1 MRHCALIA
9 ALALGG
15 CAAQPIA
22 RGQSFRQLFYRLD
35 TEVLKTDGVEIS
47 YSDQGKGEP
56 AIVLLH
62 GLGGYIPFW
71 QRNLDVL
78 ASKHRVIAVDLL
90 GHGRS
95 QKPAR
100 DLTIALQSRAV
111 GRILEKLKA
120 RSFILVGHGLGAQ
133 IAVHYAASGSLKP
146 KGLVLS
152 SPEGLV
158 KSALDEDARAAL
170 EARRWV
176 EPSTAAE
183 IERAISQQFS
193 WFPSEARFWVEDR
206 ERIIGGPEFS
216 AWARSIEQLARASV
230 REPVHEKLRALSM
243 PTLVLYGERDTYSTV
258 ANAKTELLDAAK
270 ALKRSTVK
278 GLAGGHAL
286 PLERPDEWNAEVLK
300 FAASL

>member
-1 MRHCALIA
+1 MRFRAIIA

-15 CAAQPIA
+15 CAAQPVP

-35 TEVLKTDGVEIS
+35 TEVLKADGVEIS

-71 QRNLDVL
+71 QRNLDTL
-78 ASKHRVIAVDLL
+78 AAKHRVIAVDLL

-95 QKPAR
+95 QKPAK

-111 GRILEKLKA
+111 GRILEKLNA

-133 IAVHYAASGSLKP
+133 IAVHYAAGASRKP

-152 SPEGLV
+152 SPEGLA
-158 KSALDEDARAAL
+158 KSTLDEGARAAL
-170 EARRWV
+170 EAKRWV
-176 EPSTAAE
+176 EPATQPA
-183 IERAISQQFS
+183 IERAIAQQFS
-193 WFPSEARFWVEDR
+193 WFPNEARFWVEDR
-206 ERIIGGPEFS
+206 ERIIGGPEFA
-216 AWARSIEQLARASV
+216 AWANAIEQLARASV
-230 REPVHEKLRALSM
+230 REPVHERLGKLAM
-243 PTLVLYGERDTYSTV
+243 PTLVLYGERDTYLTIE
-258 ANAKTELLDAAK
+258 NARAAIPEAAR
-270 ALKRSTVK
+270 ALKAPTVK
-278 GLAGGHAL
+278 ALAGGHAL
-286 PLERPDEWNAEVLK
+286 PLERPDEWNAEVLR